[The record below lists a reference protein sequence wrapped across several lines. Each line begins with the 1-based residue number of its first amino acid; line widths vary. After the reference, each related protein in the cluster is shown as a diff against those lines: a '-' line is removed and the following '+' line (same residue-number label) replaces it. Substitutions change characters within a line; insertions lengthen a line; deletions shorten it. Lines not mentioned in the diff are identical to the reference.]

1 MAQVPSNLIPIRVSQ
16 LDDAPVASEDGLLL
30 YVYNGNTY
38 KIRAGDLLQVSGV
51 PISRQVIAGTGLQGG
66 GQLSSNVTLS
76 IAPGGVGFA
85 QLANTGVSAGIYG
98 NNTNIPVVTVDEKGR
113 VTAISTVPVVVS
125 GYVPNTRQVIA
136 GTGLIGGG
144 SLNADVTVSA
154 NLSNTTP
161 NSVDT
166 SGSAG
171 VSTQIS
177 RADHKHPAIDLS
189 NDNQVDNV
197 LGLSNGGTG
206 KSLVAASGGVMYSGS
221 DGLYLTPA
229 GTSGQIFKS
238 NGTGV
243 PTWVNPNTIA
253 AGSAETLLGGLTNQI
268 LYQSAPD
275 STGFVDAPVTTDT
288 FLKWDG
294 SGFVWSAVAGAGT
307 VTSVNASGGTTGLT
321 FSGGPITASGTL
333 TLAGTLAVA
342 NGGTG
347 ATTAAGARS
356 NLSVPSTSGSGA
368 TGTWGIDISGNAA
381 TVTNGLYSTGS
392 YNDPVWLASLST
404 SKLSGT
410 ITNAQLANSAITV
423 NGSSISLGGSATVT
437 AVNPFALT
445 IGSGLSGTS
454 YNGSAAVTITNTAP
468 DQVVSITGAGT
479 TSVTGTYPN
488 FTVTSN
494 DQYAGT
500 VTSVAALTLGTTG
513 TDLSSTV
520 ANGTTTP
527 VITLNVPTASA
538 INRGALSS
546 ADWSTFN
553 NKQAALVSG
562 TNIKTVGGV
571 SLLGSG
577 DVGTIGSAYGGTGFS
592 TYATGDIIYASAT
605 NTLSKRT
612 AGTAG
617 QVLQINGSG
626 VPVWGGVQG
635 GSF

>member
-410 ITNAQLANSAITV
+410 ITNAQLANSTITV

-538 INRGALSS
+538 TNRGALSS
-546 ADWSTFN
+546 TDWSTFN